1 MGKLFK
7 SIQTKI
13 TIWFVVVSLIPLI
26 FSSVFTYNQTAERL
40 NEKEKE
46 SMQSLVDS
54 KAQGM
59 DEWLDRRKAQIE
71 LAAKTEILQ
80 SAEPKRINPYLKQIE
95 EQTSVY
101 EGVGFAQKGGTVTAS
116 SAKDTIGLNITDR
129 SYFQSGMLGKSS
141 YSEILTSK
149 TTGNRI
155 IVVASPVKDARGIV
169 IGLMYA
175 TVNFESL
182 INNFSLSQTA
192 EQDQVTNMEV
202 MLVDEQSR
210 FQVARDDKLIGTK
223 VEQAGVDESL
233 TTLLNLK
240 SKDSTTNIYTQNGE
254 EYLLAYSPINETGYG
269 LYFSIPMSSVLAGA
283 KSVQNSMIIVMVI
296 TAILIV
302 FLSIFISGSIAK
314 PIRIVSEQLKRVA
327 QGDLSDANKKIKNKD
342 EVGELWLNLQDMI
355 TNLRSLMSNVASV
368 SEQVAA
374 ASQQISATT
383 EEISGGSMNQANSAQ
398 IMSQL
403 VKELTNAIE
412 SVAESA
418 EEASE
423 LSNQTER
430 IAQEGGK
437 VVTESIEGMTSV
449 NEQMSRLELDSNKI
463 GDIIEVIDDI
473 AEQTNLL
480 ALNAAIEAA
489 RAGDQ
494 GRGFAV
500 VADEVRKLAER
511 SGDATKQITEIIKG
525 MQNNTGLSV
534 KSVSQAVKKTAKI
547 SEAFDSIVRM
557 VNHSTEKVHEI
568 AAASE
573 EQAAQSKEV
582 LNSIV
587 TISAASE
594 EAAAASQ
601 ETAATTQSLARLAE
615 DLNEAISIFKLNK
628 SVE

>member
-1 MGKLFK
+1 
-7 SIQTKI
+7 
-13 TIWFVVVSLIPLI
+13 
-26 FSSVFTYNQTAERL
+26 
-40 NEKEKE
+40 
-46 SMQSLVDS
+46 
-54 KAQGM
+54 
-59 DEWLDRRKAQIE
+59 
-71 LAAKTEILQ
+71 
-80 SAEPKRINPYLKQIE
+80 
-95 EQTSVY
+95 
-101 EGVGFAQKGGTVTAS
+101 
-116 SAKDTIGLNITDR
+116 
-129 SYFQSGMLGKSS
+129 MLGKSS